1 MQQSASKPV
10 IGAKEK
16 LVEGESSQQNT
27 NLSHNPSETVLT
39 KSNIGAQSAVKL
51 GQTGSRKQL
60 SPTNEFAH
68 EFVVSINLLWVNSDV
83 TPLEN

>member
-16 LVEGESSQQNT
+16 LVEGESSQQQ
-27 NLSHNPSETVLT
+27 NLSHNPSESVLT

-51 GQTGSRKQL
+51 GQSASRKQV
-60 SPTNEFAH
+60 SQGNELAH
-68 EFVVSINLLWVNSDV
+68 EFVVSINPLWVNSDV

>member
-1 MQQSASKPV
+1 M
-10 IGAKEK
+10 ER
-16 LVEGESSQQNT
+16 ESQQNT

-51 GQTGSRKQL
+51 GQSASRKQVT
-60 SPTNEFAH
+60 PTNEFAH
-68 EFVVSINLLWVNSDV
+68 EFVVSRNLLWVNSDI

>member
-16 LVEGESSQQNT
+16 LVEGESSQQQ
-27 NLSHNPSETVLT
+27 NLSHNPSESVLT

-51 GQTGSRKQL
+51 G
-60 SPTNEFAH
+60 
-68 EFVVSINLLWVNSDV
+68 
-83 TPLEN
+83 

>member
-16 LVEGESSQQNT
+16 LVEGESSQQHT

-60 SPTNEFAH
+60 SPTNELAH
-68 EFVVSINLLWVNSDV
+68 EFVVSINLLWVDSDV